1 MKRNTWTMNL
11 IVKQQTLMMK
21 TPMVRLVI
29 QEKEL
34 PLIDIIVIAEDFYQ
48 NDYPDEESD
57 EEFEERKWS
66 GDERRRWR
74 V

>member
-1 MKRNTWTMNL
+1 
-11 IVKQQTLMMK
+11 MMK

-57 EEFEERKWS
+57 EEFEERK
-66 GDERRRWR
+66 
-74 V
+74 